1 MYIFYDLYMLKRD
14 NFVAIVGTAQWSL
27 KLAST
32 ITYRPPALTAIT
44 KVCATN
50 SILYSSAVSEHEIQ
64 QSWYVFTTC
73 DNDGIQ

>member
-14 NFVAIVGTAQWSL
+14 NFVAIVGTARWSL

-32 ITYRPPALTAIT
+32 ITYRVTAIT

-50 SILYSSAVSEHEIQ
+50 SILYSSTVSEHEIQ